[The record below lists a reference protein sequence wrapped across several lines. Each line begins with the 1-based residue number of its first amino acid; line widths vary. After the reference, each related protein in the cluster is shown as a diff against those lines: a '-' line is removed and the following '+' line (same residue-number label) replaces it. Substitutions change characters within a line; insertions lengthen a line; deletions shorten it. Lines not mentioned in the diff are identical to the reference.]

1 MSHFWFLFLFKQS
14 KYPLSLKLVL
24 NCVVTIHLQYF
35 SSFRELCIALS
46 RAGILYWFTYFF
58 HYDMRVNKG
67 RGRLSKWGVRACPKL
82 VAHIYPGGLPLD
94 LPIDKSNF
102 PFWNM
107 KKAHFLFQ
115 GRTSSSTCPTPH
127 LDKLLQKSPLI
138 KIDPDHHSYY
148 YCGRFFFYVTKVR
161 LRFNYSLWLTDDK
174 SWRAVGNYPL
184 CKRTSWINWHYFSS
198 LYSCVAMFSSI
209 SWCSN
214 VKWWMSGR

>member
-107 KKAHFLFQ
+107 KRSWVFFAPPP
-115 GRTSSSTCPTPH
+115 TSKRVLLGTCCGCCNYRYIYTTLLVRVHSSGCP
-127 LDKLLQKSPLI
+127 S
-138 KIDPDHHSYY
+138 
-148 YCGRFFFYVTKVR
+148 
-161 LRFNYSLWLTDDK
+161 
-174 SWRAVGNYPL
+174 
-184 CKRTSWINWHYFSS
+184 
-198 LYSCVAMFSSI
+198 
-209 SWCSN
+209 
-214 VKWWMSGR
+214 